1 MVEAF
6 GRILGELMERTSAIL
21 YVLDT
26 AAHIDPEAEELLTE
40 IRRQR
45 YTGQSRIVDA
55 LVERRA
61 LDPNLGPAKAADMV
75 YAFMSPEVHRI
86 LTVERG
92 WSAEDYQSWAIRCLR
107 SLLRDKRALARR
119 PRASKNVEGK

>member
-6 GRILGELMERTSAIL
+6 GRILRELMERTSAIL
-21 YVLDT
+21 YVLGT
-26 AAHIDPEAEELLTE
+26 AARVDPEAEEVLTE

-45 YTGQSRIVDA
+45 YTGQSRIVAA

-61 LDPNLGPAKAADMV
+61 LDPSLGPTKAADMV

-92 WSAEDYQSWAIRCLR
+92 WSSEDYESWAVRCLR
-107 SLLRDKRALARR
+107 SLLRDKRTPARR
-119 PRASKNVEGK
+119 VGSRKNVEGK